1 MTTKRASQMLPLKSK
16 QVGGLEGLMNVGFKR
31 PLLKLMYP
39 FHGCGS
45 VCYSGDK
52 MKNFSSGKTS
62 CDHCPF
68 KDFNSS
74 LSSRRGYKRERR
86 SFP

>member
-1 MTTKRASQMLPLKSK
+1 
-16 QVGGLEGLMNVGFKR
+16 MNVGFKR

-52 MKNFSSGKTS
+52 MKISALVKPAVITVRLKTLILR
-62 CDHCPF
+62 CPPEEVIKE
-68 KDFNSS
+68 KDVPSPNKHG
-74 LSSRRGYKRERR
+74 LQ
-86 SFP
+86 